1 MENEIVVKKTSGWV
15 KFLKIA
21 LAVAAV
27 ATVAIIVYNKFFKK
41 KKKAKEELAAEAEE
55 DVAELPVADEVAEV
69 EEAPFEVA
77 AEAVIDNAENM
88 DDQTEVAAD

>member
-1 MENEIVVKKTSGWV
+1 MENEIVLKKTSGWV

-21 LAVAAV
+21 LVVAAI
-27 ATVAIIVYNKFFKK
+27 ATVAVLVYKKFFKK
-41 KKKAKEELAAEAEE
+41 KKAAELAEADDAIE
-55 DVAELPVADEVAEV
+55 AELPEAVVEEAV

-77 AEAVIDNAENM
+77 ADAVIDNAENM

>member
-27 ATVAIIVYNKFFKK
+27 ATVAIIVYNKFFK